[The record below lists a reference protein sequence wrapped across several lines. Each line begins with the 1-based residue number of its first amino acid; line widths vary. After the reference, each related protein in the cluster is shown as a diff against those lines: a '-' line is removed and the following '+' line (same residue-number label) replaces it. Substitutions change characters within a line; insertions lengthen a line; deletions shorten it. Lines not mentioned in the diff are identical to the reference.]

1 MFRPG
6 NTMSRVW
13 LILALLTLLLSGNWS
28 VSEAQAVNL
37 QLEPRSVQAGVG
49 ADFNIAV
56 RIENVEDLGFY
67 QFDVTFDPAV
77 LQVKEVALGDFLA
90 STGRSA
96 SGVGPLIDNQAGSMT
111 YGGFSFG
118 AQQGPNGDGVLAEV
132 TFTGA
137 ADGVSTVRLGN
148 VKVMD
153 TDNVGLPAVPVG
165 EAVVTIGNPAPIP
178 NTATPTPSSG
188 STPPAGSTATPA
200 LPAGSPTSQPTVA
213 PGATSTVPA
222 TAQPILTVTPGVTPT
237 AGVAP
242 TLTATGLGEPTAV
255 TTATAEPGAGSSPS
269 ATSTLVASGEVI
281 EPSVTAA
288 AVAATSETPVAGAV
302 ETAPETP
309 GAALSTASSPT
320 SPAPLPSLT
329 ATSEK
334 RQPPA
339 SQSQSP
345 RWLLGVGVGA
355 LALAG
360 LLAVVLVVYV
370 VLQRKNT

>member
-269 ATSTLVASGEVI
+269 ATSTLVASGEVT
-281 EPSVTAA
+281 EPSPTAA
-288 AVAATSETPVAGAV
+288 AVAATSETPVDRK
-302 ETAPETP
+302 
-309 GAALSTASSPT
+309 S
-320 SPAPLPSLT
+320 
-329 ATSEK
+329 
-334 RQPPA
+334 
-339 SQSQSP
+339 
-345 RWLLGVGVGA
+345 
-355 LALAG
+355 
-360 LLAVVLVVYV
+360 VV
-370 VLQRKNT
+370 